1 MIWQLFLCNE
11 MEKRTELL
19 APAGNMECFY
29 AAMSAGADA
38 VYAGGMRFG
47 ARAYAGNFSEEE
59 LIRAIDYAHLFGKKM
74 YLTLNTLTKE
84 SEMHDLPEF
93 LKPLYEAGLDG
104 VIVQDLGIFKH
115 LRENFPLLPLHA
127 STQMAL
133 TGVYGAELIKS
144 LGAVRIVPARE
155 LSVGEIREIH
165 EKTGME
171 IECFIHGAMCYCY
184 SGMCLMS
191 SMLGGRS
198 GNRGRCAGPCRQPY
212 GGKGSDKYPLSMKD
226 LSSIMQLPDMI
237 EAGVDSMKIEG
248 RMKAPEYVA
257 GVTAIYRKYL
267 DLYYEKGREGFK
279 VDKKDEEELLSLYS
293 RSGLNPG
300 YFNRHNG
307 QEMITM
313 RRGSYSRALP
323 DDSEVKIMQLP
334 VRGKAVVREGE
345 PLILEIE
352 ALSYHEDGSSD
363 RITVTEK
370 GAPAESAKNRPM
382 EEKQIR
388 KQLNKTGGSN
398 FVFDSLEISVSGNVF
413 IPVSALNDLRRQ
425 AFGKL
430 AKELLS
436 EFKRTL

>member
-1 MIWQLFLCNE
+1 

-19 APAGNMECFY
+19 APAGTLECFY

-38 VYAGGMRFG
+38 VYAGGTRFG
-47 ARAYAGNFSEEE
+47 ARAYAGNFTDEE
-59 LIRAIDYAHLFGKKM
+59 LIRAIDYAHIFGRKF

-84 SEMHDLPEF
+84 SEMKDLPGF

-104 VIVQDLGIFKH
+104 VIVQDIGIFRYLKEH
-115 LRENFPLLPLHA
+115 FPLLPLHS

-133 TGVYGAELIKS
+133 TGVYGAELLKS
-144 LGAVRIVPARE
+144 MGAVRIVPARE
-155 LSVGEIREIH
+155 ISVGEIREIH
-165 EKTGME
+165 EKTGLE
-171 IECFIHGAMCYCY
+171 IEAFIHGAMCYCY

-212 GGKGSDKYPLSMKD
+212 GGKGSEQYPLSMKD
-226 LSSIMQLPDMI
+226 LSSIEQLPDMI

-257 GVTAIYRKYL
+257 GVTSIYRKYL
-267 DLYYEKGREGFK
+267 DLYYEKGRDGFK

-300 YFNRHNG
+300 YFDRHNG

-313 RRGSYSRALP
+313 RRGSYSRSL
-323 DDSEVKIMQLP
+323 SEDYEMKIMQLP
-334 VRGKAVVREGE
+334 IKGNAYIKEGE
-345 PLILEIE
+345 PMVFT
-352 ALSYHEDGSSD
+352 LSAVKTHADGSQEE
-363 RITVTEK
+363 VTIAET
-370 GAPAESAKNRPM
+370 GAAADTAKNRPM

-388 KQLNKTGGSN
+388 KQLMKTGGSL
-398 FVFDSLEISVSGNVF
+398 FDLESLDISIDGNVF
-413 IPVSALNDLRRQ
+413 VPVSALNDLRRR
-425 AFGKL
+425 AFDKL
-430 AKELLS
+430 SEELLS
-436 EFKRTL
+436 EFRRTL